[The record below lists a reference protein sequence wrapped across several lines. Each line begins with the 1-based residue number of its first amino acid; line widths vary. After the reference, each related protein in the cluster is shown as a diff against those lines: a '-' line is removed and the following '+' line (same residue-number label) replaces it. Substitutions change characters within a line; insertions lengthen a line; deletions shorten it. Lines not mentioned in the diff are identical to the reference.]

1 MEIKATLKKPYT
13 DNERM
18 DFIVEYNHGMGYT
31 IEETETE
38 LQALGYTEEEI
49 AEQEKERIA
58 RLKLTKREVFLGLYQ
73 AKGVTPDMIKGQIT
87 DAQALIEFEYANDY
101 YRGNPLIDIV
111 GATLGIT
118 PEQLDKFFETNDYKY
133 LISEPDVDNSEDVE
147 EENPVITETESDEV

>member
-13 DNERM
+13 ENERM
-18 DFIVEYNHGMGYT
+18 DFVVQYNHGMGYT

-49 AEQEKERIA
+49 ELQEKQRIA
-58 RLKLTKREVFLGLYQ
+58 QLKLTKREVFLGLYQ
-73 AKGVTPDMIKGQIT
+73 AKGVTPDMIKAQIT
-87 DAQALIEFEYANDY
+87 DPQALIEFEYANDY

-118 PEQLDKFFETNDYKY
+118 PEQLDKFFETNDYTH
-133 LISEPDVDNSEDVE
+133 LLPPVVEDETIE
-147 EENPVITETESDEV
+147 EGAEVING